1 MNRIY
6 IYILTY
12 MSLFNIINKNYVFS
26 FFMKLY
32 IPFLKL
38 LTGVIRAHINMTD
51 IYKN

>member
-1 MNRIY
+1 
-6 IYILTY
+6 

-51 IYKN
+51 IYIYKLKIINFMIVF